1 MAEMNMITAI
11 NHALDLAM
19 AQDERVVV
27 FGEDVGVMGGAFG
40 ATAGLQAEHGEKRC
54 FDTPLAESAIVG
66 TAVGMALNG
75 LRPVAEIQHPGF
87 IFPALDQIVSHA
99 ARMRSRTRG
108 RRSLP
113 MVIRLPHGGG
123 IRAVELHSESLETFL
138 GHIPGLKVVVPSSPY
153 DAKGLLLAA
162 IRDDDPVVFL
172 EPTKLYR
179 AFNQEVPDGDYSVPI
194 GRAKVVRPGTDLTVV
209 SWGAYLHEVLKAAE
223 ILHEEGIGAE
233 VIDLRTINPLDRETI
248 LASVKKDRQVRS
260 GPRGSQILRPRC
272 RAGCSGG
279 RRCLPLLKGTSHAP
293 YRSRYHYPA
302 GPGRTSL
309 LPGRPPHSR
318 GPAPRRYSKR
328 HWRNSSRLMR
338 AKYSSKSTRARTSA
352 TALSLN

>member
-1 MAEMNMITAI
+1 MAEMNLITAI

-248 LASVKKDRQVRS
+248 LASVNKTGRFAVVHEAAKS
-260 GPRGSQILRPRC
+260 FGPGAELAALVAEGAFRYLKAPPMRLTGLDITIPPARAEHHYFLDARRIAEGLRRT
-272 RAGCSGG
+272 ATQ
-279 RRCLPLLKGTSHAP
+279 KGTGGTLH
-293 YRSRYHYPA
+293 
-302 GPGRTSL
+302 G
-309 LPGRPPHSR
+309 
-318 GPAPRRYSKR
+318 
-328 HWRNSSRLMR
+328 
-338 AKYSSKSTRARTSA
+338 
-352 TALSLN
+352 